1 MLLHLLDFQD
11 ILIREEI
18 AFYKYPN
25 QQDNIKIQL
34 LYEEKLINSPLHI
47 RDFYSHF
54 TFLFVSFDFLFPY
67 FIYFMNSF
75 GIAIYSGQKFYL
87 LNIK

>member
-25 QQDNIKIQL
+25 QQDNIKIHL
-34 LYEEKLINSPLHI
+34 LYEEKLINSSLHI
-47 RDFYSHF
+47 RDFYSLF
-54 TFLFVSFDFLFPY
+54 FL
-67 FIYFMNSF
+67 
-75 GIAIYSGQKFYL
+75 YL
-87 LNIK
+87 LIFYFRISSILWTHLV